1 MTVGIDVSETRSTS
15 RYTLFTVSS
24 VDDTTNAKEMP
35 SFGVQ
40 HIIITFLFVDDRK
53 TTEILH
59 RLGLGWECDKISSE
73 VNMSHG
79 SVVFIIREELKLRK
93 ITTT

>member
-1 MTVGIDVSETRSTS
+1 M
-15 RYTLFTVSS
+15 FTVSS
-24 VDDTTNAKEMP
+24 VDDTTNAKEVP
-35 SFGVQ
+35 SFDAQ
-40 HIIITFLFVDDRK
+40 RIIVTSLLVDDKK

-59 RLGLGWECDKISSE
+59 RLGLGWKCDEISSE